1 MAQSAG
7 DASVMED
14 TMRSVLA
21 FLIAPLVVPAPYVI
35 SAIYYS
41 LVDPWPGPSF
51 LMFLAGITALITYG
65 GVISLGI
72 PAYLLLRSLGLTA
85 FWIAPVTGFIVGAIT
100 DWVAIVYFLPSAL
113 ANRLL
118 REMAFAGVYGAV
130 VGVILW
136 LIARPDRQTQANA

>member
-1 MAQSAG
+1 
-7 DASVMED
+7 MED
-14 TMRSVLA
+14 TMRSALA

-41 LVDPWPGPSF
+41 LVDQWPAPSF
-51 LMFLAGITALITYG
+51 LTFLAGITALITYG

-100 DWVAIVYFLPSAL
+100 DCVAIVYLLPPAL
-113 ANRLL
+113 ADQLL
-118 REMAFAGVYGAV
+118 REMTSAGVYGAV

-136 LIARPDRQTQANA
+136 LIARPDRQTHATA

>member
-1 MAQSAG
+1 
-7 DASVMED
+7 MED

-21 FLIAPLVVPAPYVI
+21 FLIAPLVVPAPYAV

-41 LVDPWPGPSF
+41 LIDRWGAPWF
-51 LMFLAGITALITYG
+51 LFIAGIMALITYA

-100 DWVAIVYFLPSAL
+100 DWVAIVCFLPPAP
-113 ANRLL
+113 ADQLL
-118 REMAFAGVYGAV
+118 RAMASAGVYGAV
-130 VGVILW
+130 VGAILW
-136 LIARPDRQTQANA
+136 LIARPYRQIQATA